1 MAPEY
6 HGQDSVNPQEEAGPI
21 VLLAYDGVA
30 ADEAAALV
38 DILSS
43 AELEVLI
50 ASVESDPVTSYHG
63 RVVATK
69 TAAEIGA
76 CSALVVPGGMG
87 VRTAAENPAL
97 LGAIAGL
104 AGGATW
110 LGSTSTGSILLAAA
124 GVVDGARATTH
135 WLASEMITDR
145 GLVLV
150 DQAFVEHGRLL
161 TAAGIVGTAT
171 LGFRLIGALAG
182 AKVEERVRE
191 HFIPPRSGSD
201 PRYARD
207 RVPFW
212 RSLGFGR
219 RRRITDEAPL
229 LSAMDP
235 EGRAEVIVLDLV
247 EPLD

>member
-1 MAPEY
+1 MAPDHNDRDAADPE
-6 HGQDSVNPQEEAGPI
+6 GGPGPV

-38 DILSS
+38 DILS
-43 AELEVLI
+43 AADLDVLI
-50 ASVESDPVTSYHG
+50 ASVASDPVTSYHG
-63 RVVATK
+63 RVVATR
-69 TAAEIGA
+69 TAAEIGE
-76 CSALVVPGGMG
+76 CSALIVPGGMG
-87 VRTAAENPAL
+87 VRTAAQNPAL
-97 LGAIAGL
+97 LGAIAAL
-104 AGGATW
+104 ADDATW
-110 LGSTSTGSILLAAA
+110 LGSTSTGSVLLAAA

-150 DQAFVEHGRLL
+150 DEAFVEYGRLL

-171 LGFRLIGALAG
+171 LGFRLVGALAG
-182 AKVEERVRE
+182 VKVEERVRE
-191 HFIPPRSGSD
+191 QFIPPRSDSD
-201 PRYARD
+201 PRYARK

-212 RSLGFGR
+212 HSLGFGR

-235 EGRAEVIVLDLV
+235 EGRADVIVLDLV
-247 EPLD
+247 EPLE